1 MVVKI
6 KWDNSCLLFNNKRS
20 DAQQLLKNG
29 DDDDND
35 ILWELSLFLRL
46 WSYFSSNCYMY
57 VIALFPHMGGEQ
69 DFMKSK
75 KEILH

>member
-29 DDDDND
+29 DDDDD